1 MTWFWWLAGAA
12 LVAVAAL
19 SIWTA
24 FRNPAFVSGLAKI
37 AIGAAWKA
45 VVPAVARR
53 MSPEE
58 ESRWRA
64 AQRAGRGDEW
74 LRDWKRRKNK
84 NTGAIDPGV

>member
-1 MTWFWWLAGAA
+1 MNWVLWLTGAA
-12 LVAVAAL
+12 LLGVAAL
-19 SIWTA
+19 SVWTA

-45 VVPAVARR
+45 VAPQVARR

>member
-1 MTWFWWLAGAA
+1 MTWFWYLAGAA
-12 LVAVAAL
+12 LLGVAAL
-19 SIWTA
+19 SVYSA

-37 AIGAAWKA
+37 AIGAVWSA
-45 VVPAVARR
+45 VAPAVARR

-74 LRDWKRRKNK
+74 LRDWKRRKQK
-84 NTGAIDPGV
+84 HRG